1 MAHFQ
6 NQTPHPVR
14 PPIGQHS
21 QTAPNRPPYI
31 PQPGSL
37 PARAL
42 PNQQS
47 RKIIEGVFS
56 IN

>member
-47 RKIIEGVFS
+47 RKMIEGVFS